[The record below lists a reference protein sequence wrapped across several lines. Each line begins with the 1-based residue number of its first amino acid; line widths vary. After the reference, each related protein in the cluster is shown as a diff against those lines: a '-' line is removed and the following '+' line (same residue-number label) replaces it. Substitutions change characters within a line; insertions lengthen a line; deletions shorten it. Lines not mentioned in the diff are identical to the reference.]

1 MSSEQE
7 TPFNLSSTLSV
18 DLITESIVH
27 HLEKSFQRHYTNNN
41 GVVLTNNLR
50 QWINFTEILLQSIKN
65 DLKQYGT
72 TDVNKFVLRD
82 RKSAAVALC
91 SWLTDLL
98 TLKNNYILHFSNKP
112 MDDRVR
118 KDVESLFSYL
128 ETLCNLCETI
138 FCKREEENTEG
149 NQEVVFIYDE
159 DVFGGKSHVADAR
172 V

>member
-1 MSSEQE
+1 MISEAE
-7 TPFNLSSTLSV
+7 TPFNLPSALSV

-27 HLEKSFQRHYTNNN
+27 HLEKSFQRHYTNNT
-41 GVVLTNNLR
+41 GIVLTNNLR

-72 TDVNKFVLRD
+72 TDANKFILRD

-98 TLKNNYILHFSNKP
+98 TLKNNYISHFANKT

-138 FCKREEENTEG
+138 YCKREEDKEEG
-149 NQEVVFIYDE
+149 NREVVFIYDE
-159 DVFGGKSHVADAR
+159 DVFGNKSDMNAR